1 MIKKIIFYLVF
12 SVISLAQQIELKSIE
27 KTIIANGQNYTT
39 TLSQSYDEKN
49 KKLEVLYIEKADYP
63 FGTKEII
70 QFDAEGEKELS
81 KEKFKYNISTGNWNK
96 DYKSVTTYEKNKKIE
111 ETYMAEEN
119 RWTGYM
125 KYESEN
131 TDNSETFII
140 YNFKNKKWN
149 PFSKTYTLLNED
161 KKNNIIETYNW
172 DINKQKWDL
181 ESKSVYT
188 YNQEGKLEE
197 TVDYKKENNWIADQK
212 LKYYTDNKGNQ
223 VYSNLFFQNGKWIE
237 QDKTISEID
246 KVNNKKVAIT
256 QQLNKETKQ
265 LENTRRFIQ
274 TYKNDMI
281 EQEVQYS
288 WDKDEKKWYKNY
300 EQNYFYNKNKKLIRQ
315 QAFFNDGSGVQF
327 TYKFDKNGNNVEIL
341 TENLNTKTKLWK
353 LHEKIEYLY
362 DLSITKDKV
371 IDRGNI
377 NDEKEDSANPILEKR
392 YYLYDDKKWI
402 LAEKTKYLYDKK

>member
-63 FGTKEII
+63 FGTKENI
-70 QFDAEGEKELS
+70 QFDAEGKKELS

-96 DYKSVTTYEKNKKIE
+96 DYKSVITYEKNKKIE

-223 VYSNLFFQNGKWIE
+223 VYSNLFFQNGKWVE

-265 LENTRRFIQ
+265 LENIRRFIQ

-353 LHEKIEYLY
+353 LYEKIEYLY

-377 NDEKEDSANPILEKR
+377 NDEKEDNANPILEKR
-392 YYLYDDKKWI
+392 YYLYDGKKWI

>member
-70 QFDAEGEKELS
+70 QFDAEGKKELS

-96 DYKSVTTYEKNKKIE
+96 DYKSVITYEKNKKIE

-274 TYKNDMI
+274 TYKNDME

-327 TYKFDKNGNNVEIL
+327 TYKFDKNGNNIEIL

-392 YYLYDDKKWI
+392 YYLYDGKKWI

>member
-70 QFDAEGEKELS
+70 QFDAEGKKELS

-96 DYKSVTTYEKNKKIE
+96 DYKSVITYEKNKKIE

-212 LKYYTDNKGNQ
+212 LKYYTDDKGNQ

-300 EQNYFYNKNKKLIRQ
+300 AQNYFYNKNKKLIRQ

-327 TYKFDKNGNNVEIL
+327 TYKFDKNGNNIEIL

-392 YYLYDDKKWI
+392 YYLYDGKKWI

>member
-49 KKLEVLYIEKADYP
+49 KKLEVLYIEKGDYP

-70 QFDAEGEKELS
+70 QFDTEGKKELS

-149 PFSKTYTLLNED
+149 PSSKTYTLLNEN

-212 LKYYTDNKGNQ
+212 LKYYTDDKGNQ

-274 TYKNDMI
+274 TYKKDML
-281 EQEVQYS
+281 EQEIEYF
-288 WDKDEKKWYKNY
+288 WDKDKKEWYKKY
-300 EQNYFYNKNKKLIRQ
+300 EQNLSYDENKNLIRK
-315 QAFFNDGSGVQF
+315 QAIYDDDSGVQF
-327 TYKFDKNGNNVEIL
+327 TYKFDKNGNNIEIL
-341 TENLNTKTKLWK
+341 LEYLNSQTKLWGA
-353 LHEKIEYLY
+353 HEKIEYLY
-362 DLSITKDKV
+362 DLSIMKDKV
-371 IDRGNI
+371 LDRANI
-377 NDEKEDSANPILEKR
+377 NDENEISVNLILEKK
-392 YYLYDDKKWI
+392 YYLYDGKKWI
-402 LAEKTKYLYDKK
+402 LTEKTKYLYDKK